1 MLKEEK
7 LPIKNTLPENPS
19 LGVEGE
25 SFPDK
30 QKVMKFIPTRLA
42 LQEMLK
48 GLLQA
53 ETKEC

>member
-48 GLLQA
+48 GLL
-53 ETKEC
+53 